1 MTYGGEIPIIHIS
14 AKTGENLDL
23 LQELI
28 IEETNKLN
36 IKGDMEN
43 QVELEVIESQ
53 SKSDKNL
60 KKSNVIVKN
69 GILKLN

>member
-1 MTYGGEIPIIHIS
+1 
-14 AKTGENLDL
+14 
-23 LQELI
+23 
-28 IEETNKLN
+28 LN